1 MDRHGYEE
9 HNSGLT
15 DNYIRCLQEQ
25 NQQLII
31 GTFDGLSILNL
42 TDDSITKYN
51 KFEANRNNLSHFS
64 VRSLCVDRAGT
75 LWVGTYSG
83 GVNYYNPPFGEQRT
97 EAI

>member
-1 MDRHGYEE
+1 MDRHGYEGLNKWNPDKQTVSAFFE

-75 LWVGTYSG
+75 LW
-83 GVNYYNPPFGEQRT
+83 
-97 EAI
+97 